1 MYFDAAVFK
10 ENLEGRLKRQ
20 YGKDISHANKHD
32 LFDAVSASALEVI
45 MDNWMATRQEYEKKP
60 TKKLYYLSAEFL
72 MGRALSNNLINA
84 QISDQVKEVLK
95 EMNIDFDMIEDQE
108 PDAGLGNGG
117 LGRLAACFL
126 DSLATLDY
134 PGHGYGI
141 RYRYGMFEQRIEN
154 GYQVEY
160 PDNWLVHRD
169 PWEIKRSDLAVTVK
183 FGGNI
188 AYGKTP
194 DGRDRYYVENAE
206 EITATPYDMPIVGY
220 GTGTVNTLRLWQ
232 ASSPDGFDLQLFNNM
247 EYNRAVEKQNSAEN
261 VSAVLYPND
270 SGPSGKALRL
280 KQQYFFSSA
289 SLQDLVRHYVAD
301 HGTDFS
307 KFADL
312 HVIQLNDTHPVV
324 AIPELMRILMD
335 EYNLGWD
342 ESWKVVTHTFAY
354 TNHTI
359 LAEALEKWPIEI
371 FQGLLPRIYQIV
383 EEINRRFMIE
393 LREKYPTD
401 YAKQS
406 RMSIINNG
414 KVYMAWLAIHAGF
427 SVNGVAE
434 LHTKLLKEVELHDWY
449 ELYPEKFN
457 NKTNGIT
464 QRRWL
469 LSANP
474 KLAKFI
480 TDRIG
485 HGWEKDLTK
494 LKGLEKFLDDEKS
507 LKELM
512 EIKAENKCRLADFL
526 KHTQNELI
534 DPESIF
540 DVQVKR
546 LHEYKRQLMNI
557 LHVMY
562 VYNRMLEDPSYKPA
576 KKTYIFGAK
585 SASGYRRAKAI
596 IKLINT
602 VAERINNDRRV
613 NDTLHVVF
621 VENYRVSVAE
631 KIFPAADISEQI
643 STAGLEAS
651 GTSNMKFMCNGALT
665 MGTMDG
671 ANIEIVEEAGKENAF
686 IFGLLTEEVQK
697 IEREHSYNPQDY
709 LIRNPG
715 LAKVVEQLVDGTYD
729 PTHQLFKELHDSLV
743 YGIEGNRADV
753 YYVLADFDDYCRAQD
768 EAEKLYADKKAW
780 ARAALKNIANSG
792 KFSSDRTIEDYVRDI
807 WHLKKVPRPAENG
820 SAEKKT
826 AAKKAKK
833 TK

>member
-1 MYFDAAVFK
+1 MKFDAEKFK
-10 ENLEGRLKRQ
+10 ENLSARLRRQ
-20 YGKDISHANKHD
+20 YGKDISQASKHD
-32 LFDAVSASALEVI
+32 LFDAVSASAMELI
-45 MDNWMATRQEYEKKP
+45 MENWIKTRHEYEKKSV
-60 TKKLYYLSAEFL
+60 KQLYYLSAEFL

-84 QISDQVKEVLK
+84 EIASQVKDVLK
-95 EMNIDFDMIEDQE
+95 EMNIDYDMIEDEE

-117 LGRLAACFL
+117 LGRLAACFM

-141 RYRYGMFEQRIEN
+141 RYQYGMFEQRIEN

-160 PDNWLVHRD
+160 PDNWLAHRD
-169 PWEIKRSDLAVTVK
+169 PWEMKRSDLAVTVK
-183 FGGNI
+183 FGGTI

-194 DGRDRYYVENAE
+194 DGRPRFYIENAE

-220 GTGTVNTLRLWQ
+220 DTGTVNTLRLWQ

-247 EYNRAVEKQNSAEN
+247 EYNRAVERQNSAEN
-261 VSAVLYPND
+261 ISRVLYPND

-301 HGTDFS
+301 YGTDFT
-307 KFADL
+307 KFPEL

-335 EYNLGWD
+335 DYNIGW
-342 ESWKVVTHTFAY
+342 EEAWKVVTKTFAY

-359 LAEALEKWPIEI
+359 MAEALEKWPIDI
-371 FQGLLPRIYQIV
+371 FQGLLPRVYQIV
-383 EEINRRFMIE
+383 EEINRRFLID
-393 LREKYPTD
+393 LRQTYPND
-401 YAKQS
+401 YDKHG

-414 KVYMAWLAIHAGF
+414 KIYMAWLAIHACF

-434 LHTKLLKEVELHDWY
+434 LHTKLLKTKELKDWF
-449 ELYPEKFN
+449 ELYPDKFN

-469 LSANP
+469 LCANP
-474 KLAKFI
+474 ALSDFI
-480 TDRIG
+480 TARIG
-485 HGWEKDLTK
+485 HGWEKDLSK
-494 LKGLEKFLDDEKS
+494 LKDLEKFADDEKS
-507 LKELM
+507 LKEFI
-512 EIKAENKCRLADFL
+512 EIKKSNKQKLAEYL
-526 KHTQNELI
+526 KHAQNEFL

-557 LHVMY
+557 LHVMH
-562 VYNRMLEDPSYKPA
+562 VYNRLLEDSSYNPVPR
-576 KKTYIFGAK
+576 TFIFGAK
-585 SASGYRRAKAI
+585 SASGYRRAKSV

-602 VAERINNDRRV
+602 VADRVNNDRRV
-613 NDTLHVVF
+613 RGKIRVVF

-631 KIFPAADISEQI
+631 RIFPAADVSEQI

-651 GTSNMKFMCNGALT
+651 GTSNMKFMVNGALT
-665 MGTMDG
+665 LGTMDG
-671 ANIEIVEEAGKENAF
+671 ANIEIVEEAGKENTV
-686 IFGLLTEEVQK
+686 IFGLTADEIIN
-697 IEREHSYNPQDY
+697 IEQNHSYNAQEY
-709 LIRNPG
+709 LDRNPA

-743 YGIEGNRADV
+743 YGVEGQRADV
-753 YYVLADFDDYCRAQD
+753 FYVLADFDAYCKAQEQID
-768 EAEKLYADKKAW
+768 ALYRDKMKW
-780 ARAALKNIANSG
+780 AKMCIKNITNSG
-792 KFSSDRTIEDYVRDI
+792 KFSSDRTIEDYVKDI
-807 WHLKKVPRPAENG
+807 WHLKKLARPV
-820 SAEKKT
+820 EK
-826 AAKKAKK
+826 
-833 TK
+833 